1 MVGIKI
7 LDEIW
12 VWVLIKTRVS
22 SKVSGEI
29 KIWVEVCN
37 GVKMNVLVDT
47 TFAIPN

>member
-12 VWVLIKTRVS
+12 VVIKTRVS
-22 SKVSGEI
+22 SEVSGEI
-29 KIWVEVCN
+29 KIWVEVRN